1 MAKQLF
7 EKGSPL
13 RFLVLFL
20 LLFLFFYYLNIFIF
34 GVTTPGNHYSEFL
47 TRYFNYVQALRTF
60 LLASTKIILSWFGY
74 TSIYN
79 DTEILIVGK
88 GILVFRY
95 DCLGLGLMS
104 FFSAFVIAYPKKLT
118 SKLLFL
124 LCGIIVIQIL
134 NIARFVLLA
143 IFWQQ
148 REGLILDHHTIF
160 NIIIYLIIGISLYIW
175 VKSAERT
182 SAGHAEN

>member
-1 MAKQLF
+1 MVKRIF

-20 LLFLFFYYLNIFIF
+20 LLFLLFFYFNNFFLGI
-34 GVTTPGNHYSEFL
+34 TSPGNYYNDFL
-47 TRYFNYVQALRTF
+47 ARHLNYIQSLRTF

-79 DTEILIVGK
+79 DIEILIVGK

-104 FFSAFVIAYPKKLT
+104 FFSAFVIAYPKKIK

-124 LCGIIVIQIL
+124 LCGIVVIQVL

-143 IFWQQ
+143 IFWKQ
-148 REGLILDHHTIF
+148 REGLILNHHTIF
-160 NIIIYLIIGISLYIW
+160 NIIIYLIIGLSLYIW
-175 VKSAERT
+175 VKPAERT